1 MDIPAQISEMT
12 PEQLAP
18 VLVAAL
24 ARMGQLG
31 RQGSEALIAEMRRD
45 EKAFEENLRSDVQEA
60 ISWLVD
66 EVSDDQGFSLGD

>member
-18 VLVAAL
+18 VLVSAL
-24 ARMGQLG
+24 ARMGQHG

-45 EKAFEENLRSDVQEA
+45 EEAFEENLRSDVQEA

-66 EVSDDQGFSLGD
+66 EVSNDQGFSLGG